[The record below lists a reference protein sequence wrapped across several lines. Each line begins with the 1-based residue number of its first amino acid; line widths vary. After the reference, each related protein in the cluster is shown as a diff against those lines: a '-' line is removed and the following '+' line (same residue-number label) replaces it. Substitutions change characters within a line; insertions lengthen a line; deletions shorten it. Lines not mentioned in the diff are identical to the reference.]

1 MGKNMKI
8 KKIRNILLVVF
19 AMLVFAGAAVTIPP
33 AGAVRVPIL
42 MYHSVTT
49 DPKKAGKYT
58 VTAAEFESDM
68 EYIEKNG
75 FTTVFISDLVN
86 YEEKGTPLPKKPV
99 VVTLDDGYEDNL
111 TNVLPILQKLGM
123 KATISIV
130 GAFSTGDN
138 RNFLNL
144 DDIRKLVDSGCVE
157 IGSHTYDMH
166 YNQAGK
172 RRGCWRKFGESLA
185 DYKAALT
192 EDFTKNQTLLSENCG
207 VTPEVFTYPYG
218 MVSRTAKKVVKALG
232 FKASLGVCP
241 GMNYLT
247 GNPEELF
254 CMHRY
259 GRPSGVDTAKFMKRL
274 G

>member
-1 MGKNMKI
+1 
-8 KKIRNILLVVF
+8 
-19 AMLVFAGAAVTIPP
+19 
-33 AGAVRVPIL
+33 
-42 MYHSVTT
+42 MYHSVTA

-58 VTAAEFESDM
+58 VTAAEFENDM
-68 EYIEKNG
+68 EYLTKNG
-75 FTTVFISDLVN
+75 FTTVFMSDLVK

-130 GAFSTGDN
+130 GAFSFNTKDN
-138 RNFLNL
+138 RNTLDL
-144 DDIRKLVDSGCVE
+144 DDIKKLVDSGCVE

-166 YNQAGK
+166 YDQKGR
-172 RRGCWRKFGESLA
+172 RRGCAKMPGESLA
-185 DYKAALT
+185 HYEAALT
-192 EDFTKNQTLLSENCG
+192 EDFTKNQTLLTEKCG
-207 VTPEVFTYPYG
+207 VTPKVFTYPYG

-232 FKASLGVCP
+232 FKASLVVTP

-254 CMHRY
+254 GLHRY
-259 GRPSGVDTAKFMKRL
+259 GRPSGVDTAEFMKRL